1 MTVSAALAFTITV
14 AYSVVGNALLYVIL
28 RRRGIS
34 FRFMWSGTPG
44 YLYRVCRQSTTP
56 LPRALT
62 GFALSTY
69 IAFILIIPAGI
80 WFAASLQ

>member
-1 MTVSAALAFTITV
+1 VSATLAFMITV
-14 AYSVVGNALLYVIL
+14 AYSAVGNAVLYVLL
-28 RRRGIS
+28 RRRGVA
-34 FRFMWSGTPG
+34 FRFVWSGTPG
-44 YLYRVCRQSTTP
+44 YLYRVCRRSTPP

-69 IAFILIIPAGI
+69 IAFILVIPAGI